1 MKRGVLLALAA
12 LLAAGALGAGAYR
25 AGMNAERN
33 AWLARD
39 NAQLRSANARI
50 AQLQAQARAQEQ
62 AHGTAMAAAAA
73 QFKKDLHDVR
83 TQKDGVIADLRS
95 GRLRLRIPVVP
106 TSAACGAGGAG
117 GASTE
122 AGAGAAGGDGE
133 ARAELSGAAA
143 EFLVSLASEA
153 DAVVRQLSAC
163 QAVVAADRE
172 LQGSGD
178 GEQ

>member
-12 LLAAGALGAGAYR
+12 LLAAGALGTYR

-62 AHGTAMAAAAA
+62 VHGTAMAAAAA
-73 QFKKDLHDVR
+73 QFEKDLHDVR

-95 GRLRLRIPVVP
+95 GRLRLRVPVVAAA
-106 TSAACGAGGAG
+106 SAACGAG

-133 ARAELSGAAA
+133 ARAELSAAAA
-143 EFLVSLASEA
+143 EFLVSFASEA

>member
-95 GRLRLRIPVVP
+95 GRLRLRVPVVAAA
-106 TSAACGAGGAG
+106 SAACGAG

-143 EFLVSLASEA
+143 EFLVSFASEA